1 MSDGSGDKGGEIGK
15 FWHTCS
21 VGNFLNKISSPAGLD
36 ESHVFD
42 IDGRLHGETSSTCS
56 EELQSDFN
64 TWLADLEHAPF
75 TVEYSARPSVV
86 LCLTPWNSSFRFHFP
101 ACTEPQIPR
110 PHTTSTGFRSQSLS
124 WVRFYPIFSWTY
136 SLIHTHMHILY
147 FAMNMMKGRERKVKA
162 PREQT
167 DPGFYLKS
175 LCFSGSWDFGFG
187 VSAQFE
193 RSSCLL
199 LVEKGGEKEPLPCL
213 FALICCSRGR
223 VCGWPKPRWHV
234 SVQPQDEGC
243 LIYKW
248 NV

>member
-1 MSDGSGDKGGEIGK
+1 MVKLVPHAVRNCTVALTHGWLTWNMLPSGGALSKTLGGS
-15 FWHTCS
+15 
-21 VGNFLNKISSPAGLD
+21 LLD
-36 ESHVFD
+36 NLKLF
-42 IDGRLHGETSSTCS
+42 
-56 EELQSDFN
+56 
-64 TWLADLEHAPF
+64 
-75 TVEYSARPSVV
+75 
-86 LCLTPWNSSFRFHFP
+86 FP
-101 ACTEPQIPR
+101 LSLRACIEPQIPR
-110 PHTTSTGFRSQSLS
+110 PHTTSIGFRNQSLS
-124 WVRFYPIFSWTY
+124 WVRFFSHL
-136 SLIHTHMHILY
+136 SLDTFFNSHTHMHIRY

-175 LCFSGSWDFGFG
+175 LCFYGSWDFGFG

-199 LVEKGGEKEPLPCL
+199 LVEKGGKKEPLPCL